1 MNFLLGLVIGL
12 LVGLLL
18 NWVISPLFD
27 RSGQQLTRQETEI
40 TRALDGLEQR
50 LQAVERVLTEGK
62 AGDEAQPG
70 GHFTQVIVRRSDDLE
85 KIKGIGPAFSQRLKE
100 AGIHTFRELAASSPE
115 RIKQIVGAEELQ
127 DVDVETWLRM
137 AHHLADESAARVQ
150 NGR

>member
-27 RSGQQLTRQETEI
+27 RSDRQLSRQENEI
-40 TRALDGLEQR
+40 AQALVDLEQR
-50 LQAVERVLTEGK
+50 LQAVEQALAEGK
-62 AGDEAQPG
+62 LGDGSQPG
-70 GHFTQVIVRRSDDLE
+70 GHFTQVIVRRSDDLQ
-85 KIKGIGPAFSQRLKE
+85 KIKGIGPAFSQRLNE

-115 RIKQIVGAEELQ
+115 RIKQIVGAEEWQ

-137 AHHLADESAARVQ
+137 ARHLADESAASVQ

>member
-27 RSGQQLTRQETEI
+27 RSDRQLSRQENEI
-40 TRALDGLEQR
+40 AQALVDLEQR
-50 LQAVERVLTEGK
+50 LQAVEQALAEDK
-62 AGDEAQPG
+62 LGDGSQPG

-85 KIKGIGPAFSQRLKE
+85 KIKGIGPAFSQRLNE

-115 RIKQIVGAEELQ
+115 RIKQIVGAEEWQ

-137 AHHLADESAARVQ
+137 ARHLADESAASVQ